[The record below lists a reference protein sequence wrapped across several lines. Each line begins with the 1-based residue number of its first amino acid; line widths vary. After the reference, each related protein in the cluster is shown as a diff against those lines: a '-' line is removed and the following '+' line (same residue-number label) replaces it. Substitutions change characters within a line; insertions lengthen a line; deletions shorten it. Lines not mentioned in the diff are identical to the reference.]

1 MSGLHTI
8 TVADVLMGADFRP
21 AGPTAITIADGLI
34 QALEPTGAAPGPR
47 RLAVPGIA
55 NAHDHGRP
63 LSTTSFGA
71 GNKPLETWL
80 PSLATM
86 PSVDPYLAHAAPFG
100 RALRGGAIGA
110 MVHLTRP
117 MGLTPFPEEARIIAR
132 AASDVGLRIALAI
145 SVKDRNPLV
154 YGDHTDL
161 LAGLS
166 PSASQVLQETFL
178 KPPLPFREQLDVVDA
193 VAADITGPMV
203 DVQYGP
209 NGVQWCSD
217 AMLEEIARRS
227 ADTGRRIH
235 MHLLETPYQRAYADR
250 EYPQGIVRHL
260 ADIGLLSPRL
270 TLAHCVWA
278 SPDELE
284 LIAEHGA
291 RIAVNTSSNLH
302 LMSGIAPVEE
312 MLRRG
317 VAVAMGL
324 DGCAFDEDDDALRE
338 LRLFKILHSGWG
350 FPEEMSRVAALK
362 AACSTGRAA
371 IGAPGSGLIEIGA
384 PADFLLLDL
393 DALDRDAIMPVDPCD
408 YLFARAHAGHIT
420 ASFVAGREV
429 LTHGRLNGIDLDAV
443 ESELRAA
450 YRSAMP
456 GRAPFL
462 QAWKETEPAIAR
474 FYQDR
479 LGCF

>member
-1 MSGLHTI
+1 MSVNHTLI
-8 TVADVLMGADFRP
+8 VADALVGADFQP

-34 QALEPTGAAPGPR
+34 QRLEPAGSAPGPR
-47 RLAVPGIA
+47 RLALPGIA

-71 GNKPLETWL
+71 GNRPLETWL
-80 PSLATM
+80 PSLAAM

-100 RALRGGAIGA
+100 RAARGGAIGA

-132 AASDVGLRIALAI
+132 AATDVGLRIALAI

-154 YGDHTDL
+154 YGDHADI
-161 LAGLS
+161 LAGLTE
-166 PSASQVLQETFL
+166 SARKVLQDTFL
-178 KPPLPFREQLDVVDA
+178 KQPLPIREQLDLVDS
-193 VAADITGPMV
+193 VAADITSPMI

-217 AMLEEIARRS
+217 TMLEEIAGRS

-235 MHLLETPYQRAYADR
+235 MHLLETPYQRTYADR
-250 EYPQGIVRHL
+250 EYPRGIVRHL

-278 SPDELE
+278 RPDELE
-284 LIAEHGA
+284 LIAQYGA

-338 LRLFKILHSGWG
+338 LRLFKILHAGWG
-350 FPEEMSRVAALK
+350 FPEEMSRVSALK

-371 IGAPGSGLIEIGA
+371 IGAPGSGLIEPGA

-393 DALDRDAIMPVDPCD
+393 DALDRDAIMPVDPRD
-408 YLFARAHAGHIT
+408 YLFARAQAGHI
-420 ASFVAGREV
+420 AGSFIAGREIV
-429 LTHGRLNGIDLDAV
+429 RNGALTGMDLDAV
-443 ESELRAA
+443 ETELRTA
-450 YRSAMP
+450 YRAGMP

-462 QAWKETEPAIAR
+462 AAWRETEPAIAR